1 LTHLEALAKAEQYQS
16 KMAKI
21 AKKSYWKPQY
31 HISAPA
37 NWINDPN
44 GFFVILMV
52 NIMYFINIIHIL
64 VNGDLCIGDM

>member
-1 LTHLEALAKAEQYQS
+1 MTHLEALAKAEQYQS

-44 GFFVILMV
+44 GFC
-52 NIMYFINIIHIL
+52 YFR
-64 VNGDLCIGDM
+64 LCHNKWLIFDEK